1 MIQRPFEINTMTL
14 AKFGWESPR
23 DVWGFH
29 RKSHLQG
36 ENAIWF
42 FEKQDPFLAEPIT
55 YYIQEIVSSSIVYR
69 FKSYRTS
76 KPDAKGEL
84 SFEMIDDIE
93 IKSNAELFKK
103 IIETEACQESYAR
116 HFKINKLL
124 K

>member
-1 MIQRPFEINTMTL
+1 MIQRPFEISAMTL
-14 AKFGWESPR
+14 AKFGWASPG
-23 DVWGFH
+23 GFN
-29 RKSHLQG
+29 RRSLPT
-36 ENAIWF
+36 NAIWF

-55 YYIQEIVSSSIVYR
+55 YYIQEIVSSSIVSEYR

-76 KPDAKGEL
+76 KPDSKGTQKIEI
-84 SFEMIDDIE
+84 IDDIE

>member
-1 MIQRPFEINTMTL
+1 MTL